1 MVPGLVHRRPCHI
14 DLSLFSITGV
24 VCFRVFK
31 PAICKAGTAASLAGA
46 SYGHP
51 EEGSASGVRQTT
63 LSEDRHQTKT
73 ACCMEEGDGNDSFH
87 QFTHR
92 LGLVNSPISTGLERF

>member
-1 MVPGLVHRRPCHI
+1 MVPALVHRRPCHI

-24 VCFRVFK
+24 VRSRVFK
-31 PAICKAGTAASLAGA
+31 PAVWTAGTAASLAGA

-63 LSEDRHQTKT
+63 LSEDRHQTKYLAIGVSLT
-73 ACCMEEGDGNDSFH
+73 NDM
-87 QFTHR
+87 T
-92 LGLVNSPISTGLERF
+92 GPGST